1 MIFMNVYDFDG
12 TIYNGE
18 SNRDLILFTFKS
30 HPFLV
35 LFSLTKALVLYIKY
49 KFKKVP
55 FERVKETMLSFIF
68 KIDNYDKLIDS
79 FVEKNIK
86 KIKSFYLDNKKDNDV
101 LLSASYDLWINKF
114 AKKLGIKNVISTNVN
129 NNGKIIGKNCKG
141 KEKVKRFKEF
151 SNKSINC
158 AYGDRESDKYIL
170 NEAKEAY
177 MVRGNKLIK
186 FKGM

>member
-1 MIFMNVYDFDG
+1 MSLFAPINNVY
-12 TIYNGE
+12 I
-18 SNRDLILFTFKS
+18 
-30 HPFLV
+30 H
-35 LFSLTKALVLYIKY
+35 
-49 KFKKVP
+49 
-55 FERVKETMLSFIF
+55 
-68 KIDNYDKLIDS
+68 
-79 FVEKNIK
+79 
-86 KIKSFYLDNKKDNDV
+86 
-101 LLSASYDLWINKF
+101 DLWINKF
-114 AKKLGIKNVISTNVN
+114 AKRLGIKNVISTNVN
-129 NNGKIIGKNCKG
+129 SNGKIIGKNCKG